1 MLHRKTAVAALGALL
16 MAATLTACGGS
27 GSASTDPGTATAAVV
42 PAPSSSAPTPTPQ
55 AQLLSKKKLT
65 AALLPLSAMP
75 AGWSVDTS
83 GSDSGDK
90 TFCDYKQPHA
100 AKIKLSRSF
109 QKGGG
114 LSASV
119 ASVGLRQYA
128 SAKDAGEA
136 FDALE
141 QALQTCHSETYQGSK
156 LTYTAMSVDKVGDRA
171 LGVRIEGGG
180 ATVLQQF
187 TLDGPVLANVGTGG
201 MANVD
206 ANETAQLL
214 RKQVDRYEAAARS

>member
-1 MLHRKTAVAALGALL
+1 MHRKTAVAALGALL
-16 MAATLTACGGS
+16 MAGTLTACGGS
-27 GSASTDPGTATAAVV
+27 GSPSAEPGTGTATEDSAAS
-42 PAPSSSAPTPTPQ
+42 ASAPTPTPQ
-55 AQLLSKKKLT
+55 EQLLSEKELT

-100 AKIKLSRSF
+100 AHIKLSRSF

-128 SAKDAGEA
+128 SVKDAG
-136 FDALE
+136 
-141 QALQTCHSETYQGSK
+141 
-156 LTYTAMSVDKVGDRA
+156 
-171 LGVRIEGGG
+171 
-180 ATVLQQF
+180 
-187 TLDGPVLANVGTGG
+187 
-201 MANVD
+201 
-206 ANETAQLL
+206 
-214 RKQVDRYEAAARS
+214 

>member
-1 MLHRKTAVAALGALL
+1 MHRKTAIATLGALL
-16 MAATLTACGGS
+16 TAATLTACGGS
-27 GSASTDPGTATAAVV
+27 GSPSANPGTGTATKASAS
-42 PAPSSSAPTPTPQ
+42 SSSAPTPTPQ
-55 AQLLSKKKLT
+55 EQLLSKKRLT

-100 AKIKLSRSF
+100 AHVKLSRSF

-119 ASVGLRQYA
+119 ATVGLRQYA

-156 LTYTAMSVDKVGDRA
+156 LTYTAMSVDKVGDRS
-171 LGVRIEGGG
+171 LGVRIETGGV
-180 ATVLQQF
+180 TLLQQF
-187 TLDGPVLANVGTGG
+187 TLAGPVLANVGAGG

-206 ANETAQLL
+206 ADETAQLL
-214 RKQVDRYEAAARS
+214 RKRVDRYEAAARS